1 MKHPA
6 TRRLT
11 CTAEND
17 VLRDM
22 FDTSPDCLLVLEA
35 SKATVVEANRA
46 LLDFTGRDI
55 GSLRGRDFAD
65 LELFHPTDTA
75 KLRSVLTRHG
85 GAEFESMPVRLAA
98 GEETS
103 CRVLLRSCRSGGSIY
118 TELRLNDASRRAR
131 RVDEVRRQNELLEQ
145 RVAERTAELEQTN
158 QELEAFSYS
167 VSHDLRAP
175 LRHILGFAALL
186 RQEGGVALGPA
197 PLRHLESITIAAERM
212 TELVGETVLPFPED
226 EISKAAIRHFPQL
239 QFRFGP
245 LAERLSALR
254 VAGADQVRE
263 VNQQIV
269 ELLQSD
275 ASDAPKQVG
284 AEESSLYDGL
294 KWAREVDLAFKAG
307 LDRTIQEL
315 QRHRRAIEA
324 LRRNGV
330 PGDLRNELEERTK
343 RLKS

>member
-1 MKHPA
+1 VLLDPLGLVRTNAGTPSVDVDAKA
-6 TRRLT
+6 LVSIRDYLERNGAVEGKRLT
-11 CTAEND
+11 DHFSSAPFGWSSDTVRYLVACLLLGGQIKLKVAGREITVSGQQAVEALRTNNAFKT
-17 VLRDM
+17 VGVSLRDGDRPSM
-22 FDTSPDCLLVLEA
+22 EVL
-35 SKATVVEANRA
+35 
-46 LLDFTGRDI
+46 
-55 GSLRGRDFAD
+55 
-65 LELFHPTDTA
+65 
-75 KLRSVLTRHG
+75 
-85 GAEFESMPVRLAA
+85 
-98 GEETS
+98 
-103 CRVLLRSCRSGGSIY
+103 
-118 TELRLNDASRRAR
+118 AR
-131 RVDEVRRQNELLEQ
+131 
-145 RVAERTAELEQTN
+145 
-158 QELEAFSYS
+158 
-167 VSHDLRAP
+167 
-175 LRHILGFAALL
+175 
-186 RQEGGVALGPA
+186 
-197 PLRHLESITIAAERM
+197 AAERM